1 MKKTS
6 RLAYILQEIL
16 IVVVGV
22 LIAVSIGNYKEQ
34 SDNEKY
40 IEKTLTAIKSEIELS
55 RQATDSAL
63 VRHYALAEGMEEL
76 IDNEEQTLGEMVSSL
91 GGVQFPQ
98 IKNVSLRF
106 FVANKAE
113 LIDFQIIAQLLDIE
127 EQSVILKAKLDR
139 LADFAYEHITESNLE
154 TKISF
159 AYMLSDVIDSEES
172 ILEAYEE
179 FASGNQEVLEEE
191 D

>member
-6 RLAYILQEIL
+6 RIAYILQEIL

-34 SDNEKY
+34 ADNEKY

>member
-34 SDNEKY
+34 ADNEKY

-63 VRHYALAEGMEEL
+63 AGHYALAEGMEEL

-139 LADFAYEHITESNLE
+139 LADFAYEHINESNLE

-179 FASGNQEVLEEE
+179 FASGNQTVMGEGQ
-191 D
+191 